1 MQTKNS
7 VTIRGFVGR
16 FIKDPRE
23 RDDPTRFDV
32 LTVEHVRTS
41 SRTRETVSRKD
52 WHTIKTWDRSVIDRI
67 HPGACVEVEGRLH
80 TRMMG
85 KSSDMLKRVEVIA
98 ESVDVLMT
106 QQERDLLRDYGE

>member
-23 RDDPTRFDV
+23 RDDPMRFDV
-32 LTVEHVRTS
+32 LTIERVRTS
-41 SRTRETVSRKD
+41 SRTRETVSKKD
-52 WHTIKTWDRSVIDRI
+52 WHTIKTWDRSVVDRI
-67 HPGACVEVEGRLH
+67 HPGACVEVEGRLD
-80 TRMMG
+80 TRMVG
-85 KSSDMLKRVEVIA
+85 KNSDMLRQVEVIA

-106 QQERDLLRDYGE
+106 QRERDLLRDYVE

>member
-16 FIKDPRE
+16 FIKDPRD

-32 LTVEHVRTS
+32 LTVERVRTS
-41 SRTRETVSRKD
+41 GRTRETVSKKD
-52 WHTIKTWDRSVIDRI
+52 WHTVKTWDRSIIEKI
-67 HPGACVEVEGRLH
+67 HPGACVEIEGRLD
-80 TRMMG
+80 TRMVG
-85 KSSDMLKRVEVIA
+85 KNNEMLRQVEVVA

-106 QQERDLLRDYGE
+106 QRERDLLRDYEE